1 VAEFL
6 SREWL
11 ADLDAVARGSAALR
25 TATAEIAATLEQV
38 VPDAPGG
45 AVRYHVRIDHGDVRV
60 HPGPAAA
67 ADVTFLADYEVAR
80 AINDGSAT
88 AQQALAAGRLKIK
101 GDLPR
106 LAGEEMA
113 LVAVGDIFA
122 MVRASTTYADWPT

>member
-11 ADLDAVARGSAALR
+11 ADLDAVARGSPALR

-60 HPGPAAA
+60 HPGPAVA

-101 GDLPR
+101 GGLAR
-106 LAGEEMA
+106 LAGKEMA
-113 LVAVGDIFA
+113 LVAVGDVFA
-122 MVRASTTYADWPT
+122 MVRASTTYGDQPT